1 MGGGNKEVI
10 ESNESLRQ
18 EAVRLDWVGD
28 KYAIGYYIISLELSH
43 SHLIREHNI
52 IS

>member
-1 MGGGNKEVI
+1 MNHSGRK
-10 ESNESLRQ
+10 L
-18 EAVRLDWVGD
+18 LDWTGWAD